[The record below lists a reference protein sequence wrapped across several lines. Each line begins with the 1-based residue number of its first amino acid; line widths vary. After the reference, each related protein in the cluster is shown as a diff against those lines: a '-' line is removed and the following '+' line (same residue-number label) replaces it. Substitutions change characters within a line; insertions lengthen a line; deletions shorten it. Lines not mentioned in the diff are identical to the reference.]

1 MALELSV
8 ALESDADR
16 IAAVHMAAFGT
27 NALLQAQFPTAAIR
41 EQLQLCI
48 AKKAVDDIKDPK
60 TAVLV
65 VRHQNEVISFAKWSL
80 PVLASERYV
89 EPPWQWPEG
98 TNYAVLDPW
107 TERVEVAKEKIL
119 GDAPHYRKL
128 LRDSLFYQSPYVVQI
143 RVFARSL
150 DRVLRYDDCSIS
162 FNIIHNLKTLTL
174 LQI

>member
-16 IAAVHMAAFGT
+16 IAAVHMAAFGS

-41 EQLQLCI
+41 RQLEICI
-48 AKKAVDDIKDPK
+48 AKKALDDINDPK

-80 PVLASERYV
+80 PVLNSEPYV

-98 TNYAVLDPW
+98 TDYAVLDPW
-107 TERVEVAKEKIL
+107 TERVEAAKQKVL

-128 LRDSLFYQSPYVVQI
+128 
-143 RVFARSL
+143 
-150 DRVLRYDDCSIS
+150 
-162 FNIIHNLKTLTL
+162 
-174 LQI
+174 